1 MRHSVSPVRVLS
13 LALLATATV
22 AATSGCS
29 WFHKGARGDYALAPE
44 ARPLEV
50 PPDLNLPDTSG
61 AMKVPTLASTT
72 QQNTMPPSASAN
84 SGFTVPGERDEV
96 FAKVGAALAEI
107 PGLTIASKAQM
118 LGSYDVSYEGSSF
131 LVRVVKVEAGS
142 YVSAVDPRGMPATA
156 AAPVAVI
163 SALKGKL
170 GG

>member
-72 QQNTMPPSASAN
+72 QQNNTPPSASAN

-107 PGLTIASKAQM
+107 PG
-118 LGSYDVSYEGSSF
+118 
-131 LVRVVKVEAGS
+131 
-142 YVSAVDPRGMPATA
+142 
-156 AAPVAVI
+156 
-163 SALKGKL
+163 
-170 GG
+170 

>member
-29 WFHKGARGDYALAPE
+29 WFKKGARGDYALAPE

-61 AMKVPTLASTT
+61 AMKVPSLASTT
-72 QQNTMPPSASAN
+72 QQTNTPPSASAN
-84 SGFTVPGERDEV
+84 SGFTTPGERDEV

-163 SALKGKL
+163 SSLKSKL

>member
-1 MRHSVSPVRVLS
+1 MPHFVSPVRVLS

-61 AMKVPTLASTT
+61 AMRVPTLASTT
-72 QQNTMPPSASAN
+72 QQNTSAPSASAN

-96 FAKVGAALAEI
+96 FTKVGAALADI
-107 PGLTIASKAQM
+107 AGLTIASKAQM
-118 LGSYDVSYEGSSF
+118 LGSYDVTYEGSSF
-131 LVRVVKVEAGS
+131 LVRVVKTDAGS

-156 AAPVAVI
+156 AAPLAVI
-163 SALKGKL
+163 TALKGKL
-170 GG
+170 GS